1 VKAFEKSIE
10 EIVMLCVRSEE
21 YNTVVN
27 SVLGHA
33 AEKGVEKAAATISA
47 LVTSPLNC
55 IVRELNAYYTS
66 LEDRYMGQTIK
77 MAIQMDECVEGALTS
92 SIVEDAFFILQKCG
106 RRAMAT
112 GNVQCVCSVL
122 SNMNN
127 HLCNAYLS
135 ALQHDT
141 SVYDVLV
148 GAPTES
154 DMQAMDNTSM
164 VAKAAQAVN
173 NFDIS
178 SEYIKKL
185 KADLDGYTFEVF
197 ESADSRN
204 RIQSCLSDLMKTS
217 SEFQRIST
225 ETIEQVAEKAMPE
238 LKELIDAL
246 VSLSFNLSDSEYA
259 IYEADDPWL
268 SSLLSSMEDH
278 TSWLQ
283 TFLTSQNYESFV
295 HSILG
300 HVAKRIEALLLQK
313 KFNQLGGLLL
323 EKDVRNMVSYTANL
337 SQRTVRDKFSRLSQM
352 ATLLNLESPAE
363 VLDYWGE
370 NAESM
375 MWRLSPF
382 EVKRVLKLRVE
393 FRDIDVDDLDLA

>member
-1 VKAFEKSIE
+1 
-10 EIVMLCVRSEE
+10 
-21 YNTVVN
+21 
-27 SVLGHA
+27 
-33 AEKGVEKAAATISA
+33 
-47 LVTSPLNC
+47 
-55 IVRELNAYYTS
+55 
-66 LEDRYMGQTIK
+66 
-77 MAIQMDECVEGALTS
+77 
-92 SIVEDAFFILQKCG
+92 
-106 RRAMAT
+106 MAT